1 MDYKDFI
8 KPGTKCIHIPD
19 WNYADVWQYAPELF
33 DPQVVTI
40 GEYKPYYTDGTPDPT
55 PEEYDERCFVEIEGY
70 TSYDESQVALRSLLP
85 IIEEKNGKKVL
96 YCGNEVKVFGADED
110 NDYYVIETDGK
121 LKVVNADEVDVIRHI
136 PELSRREL
144 QELRK
149 QISVGSIYLS
159 DYYNTLGVP
168 KEEASSYA
176 EGYLDY
182 LQEEFGEDWESHDTP
197 EMFDYYCS

>member
-1 MDYKDFI
+1 MLIYGKMLLNFS
-8 KPGTKCIHIPD
+8 THRL
-19 WNYADVWQYAPELF
+19 WQSEN
-33 DPQVVTI
+33 TNRI
-40 GEYKPYYTDGTPDPT
+40 T
-55 PEEYDERCFVEIEGY
+55 
-70 TSYDESQVALRSLLP
+70 QVALRSLLP
-85 IIEEKNGKKVL
+85 IIEEKNDKKVL

-121 LKVVNADEVDVIRHI
+121 LIVVDADGVDVIRHI

-149 QISVGSIYLS
+149 QISIGSIYLS

-168 KEEASSYA
+168 REEASNYA

-182 LQEEFGEDWESHDTP
+182 LRKEYGEDWESHDTP